1 LISGP
6 DDIIFGPGDELT
18 GIGETILALGHYTD
32 KTMTADV
39 DKTDKTTAG
48 FRRPAGFEAFD
59 FRNNT

>member
-48 FRRPAGFEAFD
+48 FPASSRF
-59 FRNNT
+59 